1 MTKFFK
7 KSQNPYFWFHFGQN
21 KISWKKGLCQF
32 LGIPIIYHRAKNQ
45 AKIMSYFWE
54 KRRTDGRTDGQTYR
68 QSWFYRTLL
77 SQGSKKPL
85 QFYNCHDKSA
95 TELCR
100 HDQYNFT
107 PGDWCLLPKKVLQN
121 ILNFKSSFAI
131 KILDKK
137 CNIFLIKIQ
146 VLLQRKKT
154 TKTSTF
160 IYPFCLF
167 LLKLYP

>member
-1 MTKFFK
+1 M
-7 KSQNPYFWFHFGQN
+7 
-21 KISWKKGLCQF
+21 
-32 LGIPIIYHRAKNQ
+32 
-45 AKIMSYFWE
+45 
-54 KRRTDGRTDGQTYR
+54 GRHIDNGDFIAP
-68 QSWFYRTLL
+68 SV

-137 CNIFLIKIQ
+137 CNIFWRKIRF
-146 VLLQRKKT
+146 LLQRKKT
-154 TKTSTF
+154 TKTSNIYLSILF
-160 IYPFCLF
+160 ILIETISINLNIPPKKWNENLCGVPAFV
-167 LLKLYP
+167 LKKRKF